1 MSRMDRYNDT
11 NRVKRSEKNQELYQ
25 DVARNPKYT
34 NIAEVTNLNAYEIG
48 SNDNSK
54 SRSSYQQMKKYRGE
68 ETTPRVKKELEDFK
82 FLYQTKDKK
91 SYDINT
97 VLEEAR
103 KNRIEK
109 DELEEKRKLK
119 YTSYNILAGVNLEEL
134 IKYREEKK
142 QRAMTPEEEGIRELV
157 DTIASKTLAGEIDK
171 ETTVDLLSDL
181 MATNMFD
188 KVAPQEE
195 ITSEE
200 NNDQTIEKLELTL
213 GATLESI
220 YSNNDRPK
228 KEDNDNDDE
237 EETDEDETEDSLPSV
252 TNLDEKEYTDDN
264 SKEIDDSFYTKSMDL
279 SEEDF
284 EMANDFKEKGLP
296 LPVKILI
303 TLLIIIVIAVA
314 AYFIYLR
321 VK

>member
-25 DVARNPKYT
+25 DVSSNPKYT
-34 NIAEVTNLNAYEIG
+34 NIAEVTNLNAYEIN
-48 SNDNSK
+48 SNDNNK

-181 MATNMFD
+181 MATNMLD

-195 ITSEE
+195 ISSEDTS
-200 NNDQTIEKLELTL
+200 QTIEKLELTL
-213 GATLESI
+213 SETLDNI

-228 KEDNDNDDE
+228 NDNSNDE
-237 EETDEDETEDSLPSV
+237 EEKEDETDDSLP
-252 TNLDEKEYTDDN
+252 NIDELKNKEYTEEN

-284 EMANDFKEKGLP
+284 EMANDFKEKSLP

>member
-11 NRVKRSEKNQELYQ
+11 NRVRRSEKNQELYQ
-25 DVARNPKYT
+25 DVSRNPKYT
-34 NIAEVTNLNAYEIG
+34 NIAEVASLNAYEIG
-48 SNDNSK
+48 ADSNNK
-54 SRSSYQQMKKYRGE
+54 SRASYQQMKKYRGE

-200 NNDQTIEKLELTL
+200 SSQTIEKLELTL
-213 GATLESI
+213 GETLDSI

-228 KEDNDNDDE
+228 KGDNE
-237 EETDEDETEDSLPSV
+237 EVEETDKTDDSLP
-252 TNLDEKEYTDDN
+252 NIEDIKNKEYTDDN

-284 EMANDFKEKGLP
+284 EMANDFKEKSLP
-296 LPVKILI
+296 LPIKILI